1 MPPPSQIRL
10 SFGLYFL
17 LLSSALALACE
28 SSTRFHRLAILLVT
42 FFLGGWA
49 AGLPPGLGAL
59 RGALAAEEG
68 RGGGTPTVRRL
79 SMSELEGTRRGRAE
93 DSVAERR
100 EWEEEEVRM
109 DLTEVAEVR
118 ETTEDEEEVEE
129 RTGPPRDRDCSR
141 RVWVLVGLGETR
153 GLGVGLG
160 DTVSFRNMLG
170 LEGSLGG
177 VLLEGIEEPLAVL
190 LEEQVEAVSEVSSLV
205 KVPCLTRGA
214 AEVEVRGERGEA
226 VRAPDWARPAGL
238 TALGASFLA
247 LACRSCVALVPLTMR
262 GEVWG
267 EEAVRGLLNWG
278 LGATGGGMV
287 ARFMG
292 GE

>member
-1 MPPPSQIRL
+1 M
-10 SFGLYFL
+10 
-17 LLSSALALACE
+17 
-28 SSTRFHRLAILLVT
+28 
-42 FFLGGWA
+42 
-49 AGLPPGLGAL
+49 
-59 RGALAAEEG
+59 
-68 RGGGTPTVRRL
+68 RRL

-177 VLLEGIEEPLAVL
+177 VLLEGIEEPLAVR

-214 AEVEVRGERGEA
+214 AEVEVRGERGDA
-226 VRAPDWARPAGL
+226 VRAPDWARQDSPPSAPPSWRWPASAAWPWCPSPCAARSGARRPSAACSTGAWAPRGAGWWLASWVGSRGRGGGL
-238 TALGASFLA
+238 
-247 LACRSCVALVPLTMR
+247 
-262 GEVWG
+262 
-267 EEAVRGLLNWG
+267 GLL
-278 LGATGGGMV
+278 
-287 ARFMG
+287 
-292 GE
+292 